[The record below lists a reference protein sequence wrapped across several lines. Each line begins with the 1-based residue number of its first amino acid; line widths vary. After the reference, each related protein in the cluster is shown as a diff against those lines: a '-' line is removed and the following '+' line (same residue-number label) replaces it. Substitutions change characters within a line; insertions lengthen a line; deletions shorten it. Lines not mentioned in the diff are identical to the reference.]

1 MHNDSRECSRAE
13 HYSLA
18 LTMSGCTAEEFTCAD
33 GNCVPMEVRG
43 DRDPLALCLV
53 GMGSMSKGGAE
64 LDEGLT

>member
-1 MHNDSRECSRAE
+1 MHNDSLECSRAE

-43 DRDPLALCLV
+43 DRDTKKQSRCPKNN
-53 GMGSMSKGGAE
+53 SMR
-64 LDEGLT
+64 D